1 MTFINTII
9 SYLTKNG
16 MIDKIIL
23 FQFPFRDMN
32 DQGIF
37 DDADAGKVIRTI
49 EEINGNAGG
58 ALNIISIL
66 VKEIN

>member
-1 MTFINTII
+1 
-9 SYLTKNG
+9 